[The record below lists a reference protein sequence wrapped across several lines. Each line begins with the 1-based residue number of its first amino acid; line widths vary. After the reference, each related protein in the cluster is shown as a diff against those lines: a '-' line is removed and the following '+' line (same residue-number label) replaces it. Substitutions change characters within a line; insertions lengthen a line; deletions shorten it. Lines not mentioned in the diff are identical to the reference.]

1 MDENSTKGNLG
12 CWFVII
18 IGIIV
23 GIATGYI
30 AIPVALVIGA
40 VFVQALNKK

>member
-1 MDENSTKGNLG
+1 MDENNSKNNMG
-12 CWFVII
+12 CWFAII

-40 VFVQALNKK
+40 VVVQLLSKK